1 MRGSANRA
9 SFATFEVSVL
19 AFACAAEGMIPRGL
33 SQHRAGGL
41 RHDMAWFSDL
51 QGRLIA
57 TAIFVIGWKN

>member
-1 MRGSANRA
+1 
-9 SFATFEVSVL
+9 
-19 AFACAAEGMIPRGL
+19 MIPRGL

-57 TAIFVIGWKN
+57 TAIFVIGWKD